1 MTSTT
6 TTTLRLSPD
15 LAALARARAESLGVS
30 LNALV
35 AFALDAYLRAPGGAP
50 GGALGAPGG
59 APGAPGGAPG
69 APAPGAP
76 APGAPGG
83 APGSQTAP
91 DVSKP
96 PMNRAQRRAM
106 KKRK

>member
-50 GGALGAPGG
+50 GGAPGAP
-59 APGAPGGAPG
+59 APGAPAPG

>member
-6 TTTLRLSPD
+6 TTTLRLSPG

-35 AFALDAYLRAPGGAP
+35 AFALDSYLRAPGGAP
-50 GGALGAPGG
+50 GAP
-59 APGAPGGAPG
+59 
-69 APAPGAP
+69 
-76 APGAPGG
+76 APGG

-96 PMNRAQRRAM
+96 PMNREQRRAA
-106 KKRK
+106 KKRR

>member
-59 APGAPGGAPG
+59 APG
-69 APAPGAP
+69 
-76 APGAPGG
+76 
-83 APGSQTAP
+83 SQTAP

>member
-6 TTTLRLSPD
+6 TTTLRLSPG

-35 AFALDAYLRAPGGAP
+35 AFALDSYLRAPGGAP
-50 GGALGAPGG
+50 GGALGAP
-59 APGAPGGAPG
+59 APGGAPG
-69 APAPGAP
+69 AP
-76 APGAPGG
+76 APGG

-96 PMNRAQRRAM
+96 PMNREQRRAA
-106 KKRK
+106 KKRR